1 MEGQLPLARG
11 SAVGTAPATAKR
23 QVSAVNVLARKD
35 ILQVF
40 DRGRVEVG
48 WLWNA
53 DWSSEPVGRIKH
65 IYESQIPTSEM
76 MINRL
81 DRASQILKSQ
91 ELVLLIS
98 AADSWHKQGSGATT
112 ANRKSVAE
120 ASVFMRT
127 MQ

>member
-1 MEGQLPLARG
+1 
-11 SAVGTAPATAKR
+11 
-23 QVSAVNVLARKD
+23 
-35 ILQVF
+35 LQAGIRREVELI
-40 DRGRVEVG
+40 EVG
-48 WLWNA
+48 SGMQT
-53 DWSSEPVGRIKH
+53 DWSSGPVGRIKH

-76 MINRL
+76 MINR
-81 DRASQILKSQ
+81 ASQILQSQ